1 MALEGAPVSTWK
13 VELEKSN
20 KKFENKLG
28 QVHEKLDNM
37 MDQFKQ
43 LLTSP
48 FSGSRSP
55 GRQTGTE
62 SCHHCGERGHS
73 KMECPN
79 LRGKS
84 VSGSPSTDRGPPWE
98 GVCYHCLKPGHV
110 RKDCLDLQGRD
121 KTVPFMN
128 QSSRTA
134 TGPLNLNGTTQEA
147 GVRAEIDSEQCS
159 NSDKEANP
167 SDGLDCYLL
176 KCLWNILGHSARELD
191 HSLLP
196 GGYLLVEEILKR
208 DPGFAGFAGYSLP
221 DIHKLIKVDVDRRF
235 TLIKDSDSGCW
246 KIRANQG
253 YSLMVDTPAIPLV
266 EKCEVPQG
274 NLVTAALLTGD
285 KEGSVANIMRKPIGA
300 ILAVENHSSI
310 QKVAATTE
318 TTLASDEEAQESW
331 DSTSDSEAHTTLVEG
346 ASDEK
351 IVTVFPTP
359 VVDGGMTDNTENSH
373 TSLTLR
379 TLPQREKLT
388 EKQQQKATLLSTRNL
403 YTLIQKAPIWDWGY
417 FSKQIM
423 LALGISISSSRHQ

>member
-1 MALEGAPVSTWK
+1 
-13 VELEKSN
+13 
-20 KKFENKLG
+20 
-28 QVHEKLDNM
+28 M

-48 FSGSRSP
+48 IAGSCSP

-79 LRGKS
+79 YGGKS

-110 RKDCLDLQGRD
+110 KKDCLDLQGRD
-121 KTVPFMN
+121 RTVTSTI

-147 GVRAEIDSEQCS
+147 GAT
-159 NSDKEANP
+159 P
-167 SDGLDCYLL
+167 SGGLDCYLL
-176 KCLWNILGHSARELD
+176 KCLVNILRHGAPELD

-208 DPGFAGFAGYSLP
+208 DPGFARYSLP

-274 NLVTAALLTGD
+274 NLVTLALLTGD
-285 KEGSVANIMRKPIGA
+285 QEGPVANIMRKPIGA
-300 ILAVENHSSI
+300 ILASENTSSI

-331 DSTSDSEAHTTLVEG
+331 DSTSDGEAHTTLVEG

-373 TSLTLR
+373 TSLTFEDPSSTGETDR
-379 TLPQREKLT
+379 SKAA
-388 EKQQQKATLLSTRNL
+388 QQESQ
-403 YTLIQKAPIWDWGY
+403 P
-417 FSKQIM
+417 
-423 LALGISISSSRHQ
+423 GICIH